1 MTVGVDSLART
12 TSPTPAGAL
21 AATGGGTS
29 GGATTAAPR
38 PRKKWRPTKTAII
51 FLFLAPALII
61 LGALVVYP
69 IFFTIVRSFYGPTG
83 TGFVGLV
90 NYKRMFTS
98 PDTLIAIKNNAI
110 WVLVAPA
117 LVTAIGLVFA
127 VLTERVRWGTAFKV
141 AIFMPMAISFLS
153 AGVIWRFVYQDN
165 PRLGLANATL
175 TAVVDVFRPP
185 GTYPGARPRAD
196 SSLEVESAT
205 ASSPAYVTKN
215 TYAPGSSARLG
226 LVGFPA
232 HSVPN
237 TAQQARAAPPTPGA
251 ITGTVWL
258 DFTQGGGGT
267 PGVIDPTELGL
278 PGVRLEALQNGSVV
292 KAATTAPDGVFTL
305 SGLPEGRYTLR
316 PAASNFRPAFGGIT
330 WLGPS
335 LVTPAVIVSYI
346 WIWAGFA
353 MVLIAAGLSA
363 IPRDVLEAARVDGA
377 NEWQVFRRVTAP
389 LLAPVLLVVLVTLVI
404 NVLKIFDLVFVIPP
418 ESTQYNAN
426 VIALEMWR
434 VSFGGAQNQGLG
446 SALAVLLFFLVVPA
460 MLFNIRRFRAE
471 R

>member
-1 MTVGVDSLART
+1 MTVDADSIARI
-12 TSPTPAGAL
+12 TSPNPAGAF
-21 AATGGGTS
+21 AATGGGAA
-29 GGATTAAPR
+29 GGATSAAPR

-69 IFFTIVRSFYGPTG
+69 IFFTVVRSFYGPTG

-90 NYKRMFTS
+90 NYKRMFTT
-98 PDTLIAIKNNAI
+98 PATLIAIKNNAI

-153 AGVIWRFVYQDN
+153 AGVIWRLVYQDN

-175 TAVVDVFRPP
+175 TAAVEVFRPP
-185 GTYPGARPRAD
+185 GTYAGARPRAD
-196 SSLEVESAT
+196 SPLQVESAT
-205 ASSPAYVTKN
+205 VSSPAYLMKTTN
-215 TYAPGSSARLG
+215 APGSSALLG
-226 LVGFPA
+226 LIGFPA
-232 HSVPN
+232 RSVPN
-237 TAQQARAAPPTPGA
+237 TAKQARAAPPTPGV

-278 PGVRLEALQNGSVV
+278 PGVRVEALQSGSVV
-292 KAATTAPDGVFTL
+292 KAATAAPDGVFTL
-305 SGLPEGRYTLR
+305 GGLPEGRYTLR
-316 PAASNFRPAFGGIT
+316 LGASNFRPAFRGIT

-353 MVLIAAGLSA
+353 MVLIAAGLAA

-377 NEWQVFRRVTAP
+377 NEWQVFRRITAP

-404 NVLKIFDLVFVIPP
+404 NVLKIFDLILVIPP